1 MDYPNL
7 LDAPTAPARPHE
19 RQARAARWLAW
30 SLWSV
35 VAAQVGAG
43 LLLAALN
50 QLAPRRLIAEYV
62 VASALAAL
70 AFATVGALVAA
81 RRPGNFVGWLLC
93 AAGLFGGLGAWS
105 GQYARYALVT
115 RPGELPLGDLA
126 TWLYICPSFG
136 PFVG

>member
-1 MDYPNL
+1 MEYPNL
-7 LDAPTAPARPHE
+7 LDARTTPRP
-19 RQARAARWLAW
+19 RGRPARAARWLAW

-81 RRPGNFVGWLLC
+81 RRPGNCWPRP
-93 AAGLFGGLGAWS
+93 
-105 GQYARYALVT
+105 ARKASSNAPRRT
-115 RPGELPLGDLA
+115 RRRP
-126 TWLYICPSFG
+126 
-136 PFVG
+136 